1 MCGNAGKQ
9 ALQPHLGREDGRAGE
24 GGSNRSAEKGG
35 AVILVLGGGGS
46 NRSAEKRQ
54 TCFEGGML
62 QGT

>member
-1 MCGNAGKQ
+1 MGVQARVGVNAVLRRG
-9 ALQPHLGREDGRAGE
+9 
-24 GGSNRSAEKGG
+24 GGSNSSA
-35 AVILVLGGGGS
+35 GGGGS